1 MFGLFIAFRNWMNS
15 LGVAPFVSNL
25 YQDLKDGLVLLQ
37 VTSSLRCIVHRC
49 DLPSYSCL
57 TKSNQEL
64 LTGRRLMIKKALRN
78 LEEQ

>member
-37 VTSSLRCIVHRC
+37 VTSSLLCIVHKC

-57 TKSNQEL
+57 IKSNQEL